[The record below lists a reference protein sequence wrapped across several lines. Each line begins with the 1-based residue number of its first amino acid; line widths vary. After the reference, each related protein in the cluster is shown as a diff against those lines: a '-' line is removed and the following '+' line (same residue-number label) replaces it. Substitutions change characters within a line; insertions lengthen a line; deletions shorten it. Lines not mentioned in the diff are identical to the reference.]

1 MSIAAEI
8 VSAEAQLVY
17 CLEQRRRLR
26 NTPGASAESLVAV
39 EEEIT
44 QAYITL
50 RAVDVPVKELAAERA
65 KWVKKSME
73 LAVHIIAADSD
84 LEDMLQDGDD
94 SEKNLDDVRAED
106 LQQDGDDKDPFE
118 TFEEGEER

>member
-8 VSAEAQLVY
+8 VSAEAQLGY

-39 EEEIT
+39 EEEIA

-50 RAVDVPVKELAAERA
+50 RAVDALAKELAAERA
-65 KWVKKSME
+65 KCIKEAME
-73 LAVHIIAADSD
+73 LAAHIIAADSD

-94 SEKNLDDVRAED
+94 GEKDLDDVRAED